1 MLRFRTS
8 ADSHIGHVRGN
19 NEDSAFAGPYL
30 LLVADGV
37 GGNAAGEIASA
48 STAYMAS
55 AISIMTHQSD
65 PLQVLTDIIDRTH
78 HHLQDGV
85 ASDPTRAGM
94 STTFTALYGNGEHFA
109 LAHIGDS
116 RGYLIRDGELLR
128 ITRDHTLVQ
137 QLVDDGEL
145 TEEQAVHYPYRSVV
159 LQALNADQYPDADLT
174 RMELRPG
181 DRLLLCSDGLTDL
194 VPDSVI
200 AELAVEPDLDAA
212 NQTLIDEA
220 LTAGGRDNVTCVLAE
235 VETGARIRP
244 FGTLTGAAWS
254 PSNLIDGAAV
264 RLPQPA

>member
-8 ADSHIGHVRGN
+8 ATSHVGHVRGN

-37 GGNAAGEIASA
+37 GGNAAGEVASA

-55 AISIMTHQSD
+55 AISIMTLETD
-65 PLQVLTDIIDRTH
+65 PLRVLADIIDRAH

-85 ASDPTRAGM
+85 LSEPARAGM
-94 STTFTALYGNGEHFA
+94 STTFTAVYGDGEHFA

-116 RGYLIRDGELLR
+116 RGYLIRGGELQR
-128 ITRDHTLVQ
+128 ITHDHTLVQ

-159 LQALNADQYPDADLT
+159 LQALNADQHPDPDLT
-174 RMELRPG
+174 RMKLLPG
-181 DRLLLCSDGLTDL
+181 DRLLLCSDGLSDL
-194 VPDSVI
+194 VPDAVI
-200 AELAVEPDLDAA
+200 AELAAQTDLDVA
-212 NQTLIDEA
+212 NESLIDAA
-220 LTAGGRDNVTCVLAE
+220 LEAGGRDNVTCVLAE

-264 RLPQPA
+264 RLPQPV